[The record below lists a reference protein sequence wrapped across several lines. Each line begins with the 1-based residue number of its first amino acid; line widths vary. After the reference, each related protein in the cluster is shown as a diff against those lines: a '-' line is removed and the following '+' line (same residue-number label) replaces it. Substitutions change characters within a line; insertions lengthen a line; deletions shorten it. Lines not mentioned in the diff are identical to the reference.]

1 MSKIAA
7 SESENSENG
16 IDRSGRLI
24 LFNPI
29 NKEALVIQGSNVN
42 HGRNPSHRS
51 ASSFG
56 GGYIMGPGCNL
67 LLQYLSENDPNQY
80 GTPPAQTEAVEALPT
95 VSIKDN
101 LQCSVCLE
109 DIKIGTEAKEMPCKH
124 KFHDGCI
131 VPRLELHSSCPVF
144 RFQLPLDYMK
154 IESNANRNAQ
164 RLKATVFL
172 FLRIRIQN
180 FNMF

>member
-1 MSKIAA
+1 MLQDMSTIAA

-16 IDRSGRLI
+16 IMI

-29 NKEALVIQGSNVN
+29 NQEALVIQGSNVN

-56 GGYIMGPGCNL
+56 GDYIMGLGCNF

-80 GTPPAQTEAVEALPT
+80 GTPPAQTEGVEALPT

-101 LQCSVCLE
+101 LQCSVCLK
-109 DIKIGTEAKEMPCKH
+109 DIKIGTEAKEMP
-124 KFHDGCI
+124 
-131 VPRLELHSSCPVF
+131 
-144 RFQLPLDYMK
+144 
-154 IESNANRNAQ
+154 
-164 RLKATVFL
+164 
-172 FLRIRIQN
+172 
-180 FNMF
+180 